1 LYRGG
6 ITRRSGA
13 SGPWY
18 HGEKQNE
25 DLLHNML
32 QLSKQMVAVSDDNG
46 TGRLFA
52 DGKNSAEI
60 ARTLGISLQTLRNH
74 LHHINEKLGT
84 HRRLHTVMHAM
95 RRKLWYAVHGGRAR
109 FKVRRKSM
117 VSPFPSQNAQD
128 NHCLQGTQRSVDPP
142 QRWEGLLDAE
152 LRRLSADLAQ
162 GFVVLGQF
170 WTHVSAC

>member
-1 LYRGG
+1 
-6 ITRRSGA
+6 
-13 SGPWY
+13 
-18 HGEKQNE
+18 
-25 DLLHNML
+25 ML

-95 RRKLWYAVHGGRAR
+95 RRKL
-109 FKVRRKSM
+109 
-117 VSPFPSQNAQD
+117 
-128 NHCLQGTQRSVDPP
+128 
-142 QRWEGLLDAE
+142 
-152 LRRLSADLAQ
+152 
-162 GFVVLGQF
+162 
-170 WTHVSAC
+170 